1 MFKFHVKGLKV
12 TKIKVWEVL
21 KTRLLSNRIPVKAVT
36 ENLKMALKTEWIHVM
51 RFLNHMYSCDF

>member
-36 ENLKMALKTEWIHVM
+36 ENLKMALKKEWIDVM